1 MSADDGVSFLLFA
14 FAQEEDALIYQRW
27 IVGGQFS
34 MSFDDFKAQL
44 IPPAPK
50 TDKAIMQDVEKILKS
65 VAPNKKGG
73 EQNRDI

>member
-14 FAQEEDALIYQRW
+14 FEREEEALIYQRW

-34 MSFDDFKAQL
+34 MSFDDFKARL

-50 TDKAIMQDVEKILKS
+50 TEKAIMQDVEKILKS
-65 VAPNKKGG
+65 ATLNKKGG